1 MRISQSL
8 VLIGCLTAAAPTLAG
23 SQSVDAA
30 LGGAVG
36 GGLGALVGNEVGG
49 RSGAIVGGALGAA
62 TGAAIA
68 TDNDQRRSYGYGRPS
83 YGYGGPPRRHCPPGL
98 AMQGRCW

>member
-1 MRISQSL
+1 MRMSRSL
-8 VLIGCLTAAAPTLAG
+8 VLVGCLAAAAPTLAG

-30 LGGAVG
+30 VGGAVG
-36 GGLGALVGNEVGG
+36 GGLGALVGNEIGG
-49 RSGAIVGGALGAA
+49 RNGAIVGGALGAA

-68 TDNDQRRSYGYGRPS
+68 TDDDHRRSYGYRRPA
-83 YGYGGPPRRHCPPGL
+83 YGYGPPRGHCPPGL

>member
-1 MRISQSL
+1 MQMIRSL
-8 VLIGCLTAAAPTLAG
+8 TLVGCLVAAAPTLAG

-30 LGGAVG
+30 VGGAVG
-36 GGLGALVGNEVGG
+36 GGLGALVGNEIGG
-49 RSGAIVGGALGAA
+49 RNGAIVGGALGAA

-68 TDNDQRRSYGYGRPS
+68 TDDDRRRSYGYRRPT
-83 YGYGGPPRRHCPPGL
+83 YGYAPQRKHCPPGL

>member
-1 MRISQSL
+1 MRISRSL
-8 VLIGCLTAAAPTLAG
+8 VLVAGLATATPTLAG

-30 LGGAVG
+30 VGGAVG

-49 RSGAIVGGALGAA
+49 RNGAIVGGALGAA
-62 TGAAIA
+62 TGAAVA
-68 TDNDQRRSYGYGRPS
+68 TDDDRRKSYGYGRPP
-83 YGYGGPPRRHCPPGL
+83 YGYGPPRKHCPPGL

>member
-1 MRISQSL
+1 MRMSRSL
-8 VLIGCLTAAAPTLAG
+8 VLVGCLAAAAPTFAG
-23 SQSVDAA
+23 SSVDAA
-30 LGGAVG
+30 VGGAVG

-68 TDNDQRRSYGYGRPS
+68 TDNDHKRSHSYGRPS
-83 YGYGGPPRRHCPPGL
+83 YGYGPPRRHCPPGL